1 MRADR
6 EHYFMEI
13 AKVVATRS
21 TCDRL
26 FVGSVLVRDNRIIAT
41 GYNGAAAGQPQ
52 CDEVGH
58 EMEDGHCVRTIHS
71 EHNAIIQCA
80 YAGVSSKDAV
90 IYITHMP
97 CYNCQKLLINAGVK
111 EVIYNDDYTFDKSP
125 LLPVR
130 KLRAVS

>member
-1 MRADR
+1 
-6 EHYFMEI
+6 MEI

-26 FVGSVLVRDNRIIAT
+26 FVGSVLVKDNRIIAT
-41 GYNGAAAGQPQ
+41 GYNGAPSGLAQ
-52 CDEVGH
+52 CDEDGH
-58 EMEDGHCVRTIHS
+58 EMEEGHCVRTIHA

-80 YAGVSSKDAV
+80 YAGVSSRDAV

-111 EVIYNDDYTFDKSP
+111 EVIYGEDYTFDKPP